1 MDGLSKRDFDD
12 LKITEIGWVK
22 GTHFGP
28 EHDYCHAFTMKNNL
42 DEYYHDNTSPAYG
55 SKTVNNDSFSFG
67 D

>member
-12 LKITEIGWVK
+12 LKIIEIGWVK

-42 DEYYHDNTSPAYG
+42 DEYYHDNTSPVYG